1 MHITEGIITGSAA
14 IIYTGVGFAL
24 VGVGASRMKKF
35 VQQFPDK
42 KPLLGMGGALIFFIS
57 LIPIPA
63 FTGTCSHPCGTPL
76 VAILL
81 GPWIGIA
88 LAGVSLLLQAAFFA
102 HGGFGTWGANVVSL
116 GFFGCVF
123 GWGSFKLARKLGLP
137 LWAAGFAG
145 GLIGDIMV
153 YVVSGLILGTVLST
167 APNPQFSISGYLLA
181 IYAAYLPTQLPI
193 AIGEMLV
200 TGMALHYACN
210 QRPDVLAELGIIGAA
225 KAAHSIKLSVFVLL
239 LVSAAWS
246 LMTPPSGFAGDD
258 KVQPPPTHPAS
269 LNETSEEIA
278 KFSGMDESVNEKFA
292 EAAGRPPRDPYIN
305 TEKMGDLWNLL
316 LLSAGAVCG
325 FIFGRWWHL
334 LWGDRKR
341 RAPNRKSPQES
352 MGHGPS

>member
-14 IIYTGVGFAL
+14 LIYTGVGVAL

-81 GPWIGIA
+81 GPWIGTA

-102 HGGFGTWGANVVSL
+102 HGGFGTWGANVLAL
-116 GFFGCVF
+116 GFFGSFF
-123 GWGSFKLARKLGLP
+123 GWGSFRLARRLGFP

-153 YVVSGLILGTVLST
+153 YMASGLILGTVLSV
-167 APNPQFSISGYLLA
+167 APNPQFSLTGYLLA
-181 IYAAYLPTQLPI
+181 IYGAYLPTQLPI
-193 AIGEMLV
+193 ALGEMLI
-200 TGMALHYACN
+200 TGMALQYAFN
-210 QRPDVLAELGIIGAA
+210 QRPDVLEELRITRSA
-225 KAAHSIKLSVFVLL
+225 KTVYSAKGSVFILL
-239 LVSAAWS
+239 PLLAIWS
-246 LMTPPSGFAGDD
+246 LLTPPTGFAEGH
-258 KVQPPPTHPAS
+258 KAQPPTKGPAS
-269 LNETSEEIA
+269 SNETPEEIA
-278 KFSGMDESVNEKFA
+278 KFSGMDESVNERFA
-292 EAAGRPPRDPYIN
+292 EIAGRPSRDPYIN
-305 TEKMGDLWNLL
+305 TEEMGDLWNLL

-341 RAPNRKSPQES
+341 RDPSGKSPLES
-352 MGHGPS
+352 MGHGAS